1 MLYIRWA
8 QLGLFSAHARCHGE
22 SSREPWRYGPRAE
35 EIFRTHAKLREQ
47 LMPYLV
53 AQARESC
60 RTGVPLMRALVL
72 EWPHDPVAWSIED
85 EFLLGDALLV
95 APVLDATERRREPDP
110 PGRWVDFWNGEEH
123 EGERWET
130 CDAPLELLPLFVRY
144 GVVRSATFFWQ

>member
-1 MLYIRWA
+1 MEEKNTHAEINTIEEALADILRSAKRGYCIVGSDVAGFSGGTIPPRLYIRWA

-60 RTGVPLMRALVL
+60 RTGVPRVSAAKTERL
-72 EWPHDPVAWSIED
+72 
-85 EFLLGDALLV
+85 
-95 APVLDATERRREPDP
+95 PVLC
-110 PGRWVDFWNGEEH
+110 H
-123 EGERWET
+123 
-130 CDAPLELLPLFVRY
+130 
-144 GVVRSATFFWQ
+144 S